1 MAKVFTI
8 TEGLENLGALKSGGQ
23 GSVYKARRSDGTI
36 TAVKLLPTPV
46 SSESAGD
53 KNFVAFRNEVQKLRR
68 VNEKPN
74 EHIVDILSSGITD
87 TGSLPYIEME
97 YIDGPDL
104 EELLKP
110 PYESIFT
117 IEEAI
122 KLALQMADAL
132 AHCQKMGVVHGDIKT
147 NNIKLNRKTG
157 KFVLLDF
164 GLALMSDEQRRSS
177 MRHAGAIE
185 FMAPEQ
191 GKGQLVYGTD
201 VYSFGVVLYEVLAGQ
216 VPFPL
221 QGTSETARN
230 AVMLAHMESPPP
242 DLLNARR
249 KNMPANWSDHKRTG
263 EVAVPSWLLYMVD
276 KCLAKDPDDR
286 FVNAVALKEYIEE
299 ERREAAFSA
308 GDRPRSRQRTT
319 ADKEIPVSSLVPDE
333 ARAKAVARK
342 RKQVRRQSAKRKKMS
357 PLLLL
362 VLFLGGSLLVYG
374 AYKLFINPAPTAKVP
389 SETASVPEVETSS
402 PKSTPVEESVDEVQR
417 EPLQKKEEREVEQA
431 RREPSVDL
439 PSEPV
444 VKDEP
449 AKPKPQQSITKPP
462 EKKVE
467 VPDEGTNTTAKYK
480 VRSKAYFHNEPDEST
495 RRAAFIVHWN
505 NAVLEPT
512 QEKNDFVY
520 IVFTNHQG
528 QTSRGWLRIKDLVKV
543 GE

>member
-1 MAKVFTI
+1 
-8 TEGLENLGALKSGGQ
+8 
-23 GSVYKARRSDGTI
+23 
-36 TAVKLLPTPV
+36 
-46 SSESAGD
+46 
-53 KNFVAFRNEVQKLRR
+53 
-68 VNEKPN
+68 
-74 EHIVDILSSGITD
+74 
-87 TGSLPYIEME
+87 GSLPYIEME

-110 PYESIFT
+110 PFEAIFT
-117 IEEAI
+117 IEEAV
-122 KLALQMADAL
+122 KLALQIADAL

-164 GLALMSDEQRRSS
+164 GLALMSDEQRRTS
-177 MRHAGAIE
+177 MRRAGAIE

-230 AVMLAHMESPPP
+230 AVMLAHMETPPP
-242 DLLNARR
+242 DLLSARR
-249 KNMPANWSDHKRTG
+249 RNMPANWSDHKRTG
-263 EVAVPSWLLYMVD
+263 EVAVPSWLLYTVE

-299 ERREAAFSA
+299 ELREPALSP
-308 GDRPRSRQRTT
+308 GDRSPSRQRTHADGET
-319 ADKEIPVSSLVPDE
+319 AIRSSVPDE

-342 RKQVRRQSAKRKKMS
+342 RRQVRRQSAKRKKMS

-362 VLFLGGSLLVYG
+362 VLFLGGGLLVYG
-374 AYKLFINPAPTAKVP
+374 VYKFFIDPASNTTVS
-389 SETASVPEVETSS
+389 SETASLPEGKTEPPKPVPAD
-402 PKSTPVEESVDEVQR
+402 ESVGEVQR
-417 EPLQKKEEREVEQA
+417 GPVEKKEEQDVEPA
-431 RREPSVDL
+431 EREPSVDA

-444 VKDEP
+444 TREEP
-449 AKPKPQQSITKPP
+449 AKPKPQPTVTKPA
-462 EKKVE
+462 EQRVE
-467 VPDEGTNTTAKYK
+467 EPGEGSNTTAKYK

-505 NAVLEPT
+505 NAVLEPK
-512 QEKNDFVY
+512 QERNDFVY